1 MTTLFLRL
9 IHKSLIGF
17 ICRAGLRSTGRSLP
31 PWARPTPSAPSC
43 HPSSSGNPA
52 SASRVWPERFARLC
66 PAPQPGVFWSRY
78 LTRYCTTRHTY
89 TLSKVLVASILSHLG
104 TTHPLELGSAL
115 QEVLDSSLATT
126 SPTHTATLPFLLHL
140 ASLSSGVRRALLTS
154 LAPCLLPALPRLAS
168 LLPPWVQAGLFS
180 SPAAVLSLGALLP
193 VQSYQSRPQL
203 LLARQLVEPGA

>member
-1 MTTLFLRL
+1 M
-9 IHKSLIGF
+9 
-17 ICRAGLRSTGRSLP
+17 P
-31 PWARPTPSAPSC
+31 
-43 HPSSSGNPA
+43 
-52 SASRVWPERFARLC
+52 
-66 PAPQPGVFWSRY
+66 
-78 LTRYCTTRHTY
+78 
-89 TLSKVLVASILSHLG
+89 VASILSHLD

-140 ASLSSGVRRALLTS
+140 ASLSSGVRCALLTS